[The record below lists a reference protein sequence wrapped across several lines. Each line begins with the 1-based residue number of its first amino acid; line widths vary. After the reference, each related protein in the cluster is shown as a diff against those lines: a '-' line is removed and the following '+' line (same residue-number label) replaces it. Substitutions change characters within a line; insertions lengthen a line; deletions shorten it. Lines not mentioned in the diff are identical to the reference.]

1 MKVRRVARA
10 SNARVPN
17 QLSLSFSPKVGSLAY
32 TPPYTYGYDFR
43 GPSLMS
49 EDEIAAHH
57 YMRFPTPPVTPPRES
72 TDISRV
78 SLSPPTYQHAIG
90 STVHSSSR
98 KKSVIMKV
106 SLDNQITEVN
116 TATVV
121 KEKDHDS
128 SACENEL
135 ICCWTDC
142 GRIFESLEL
151 LAAHV
156 TQIHAIASLDGLYY
170 CKWEGCSR
178 TSKGFNARYKM
189 LVHVRTHTKEK
200 PHQCH
205 LCDKSFSRAEN
216 LKIHIRSH
224 SGEKPYVC
232 SFEGCRKAYSNSS
245 DRFKHTRTHSM
256 EKPYVCKV
264 VGCQKRYT
272 DPSSLRKHVKT
283 FKHSEQILRE
293 EPKPMITV
301 SDDSYSPLKTNERYM
316 LEESYEDQLYISSE
330 TSPRSECYSR
340 FPKSFD
346 LKYDSYYYGPHVP
359 TDPYWLTAST
369 HSHKFVLPMEPMDM
383 DSPLDLSTNRR

>member
-1 MKVRRVARA
+1 MEYRC
-10 SNARVPN
+10 P
-17 QLSLSFSPKVGSLAY
+17 SFSPKFGSLAY
-32 TPPYTYGYDFR
+32 TPPYTHIYDYR
-43 GPSLMS
+43 SPILMS

-57 YMRFPTPPVTPPRES
+57 YLRFPTPPVTPPHSRDS
-72 TDISRV
+72 PDSYRV
-78 SLSPPTYQHAIG
+78 SHLPQQETLCNK
-90 STVHSSSR
+90 TVECCR

-116 TATVV
+116 PASIR
-121 KEKDHDS
+121 DHHES
-128 SACENEL
+128 SSSENEL

-156 TQIHAIASLDGLYY
+156 TQIHAVASLDGLYY

-205 LCDKSFSRAEN
+205 LCEKSFSRAEN

-232 SFEGCRKAYSNSS
+232 TFEGCRKAYSNSS

-264 VGCQKRYT
+264 AGCQKRYT

-283 FKHSEQILRE
+283 FKHSEQIQN
-293 EPKPMITV
+293 EPKPICSIS
-301 SDDSYSPLKTNERYM
+301 SDDNTSYSMKVSEKYM
-316 LEESYEDQLYISSE
+316 LEEPYEDQFYMSVE
-330 TSPRSECYSR
+330 TSPPRSECFSR

-346 LKYDSYYYGPHVP
+346 LKYDSYYYGSHVP
-359 TDPYWLTAST
+359 LPLPAESYWLTSSS
-369 HSHKFVLPMEPMDM
+369 HSNKFVLPMEPMDM
-383 DSPLDLSTNRR
+383 ESPLDLSTNRR